1 MAGDGRKVGSSRRA
15 LEQTLS
21 DSEQPFSPKRQ
32 EINPPDCGWG
42 FGVEAQSLQVHRP
55 LVYISVLME
64 GPHLVLSLILAS
76 WAPLSLRSTVGGW
89 WGQAGHLCAEG
100 SL

>member
-1 MAGDGRKVGSSRRA
+1 MGSSRRA

-32 EINPPDCGWG
+32 INPPDCVG
-42 FGVEAQSLQVHRP
+42 GVGVGSISPGASAP
-55 LVYISVLME
+55 GVYICAHGGTTFSSETDFSLTGASVSPE
-64 GPHLVLSLILAS
+64 H
-76 WAPLSLRSTVGGW
+76 TVGGW
-89 WGQAGHLCAEG
+89 WGQAGHLCAGG